1 MAQSMEHG
9 SDNKVALSQLG
20 EKSAG
25 ILLLVLLWLLLLRLL
40 LLLLLLVLFLLLVL
54 LLLLLLLLSES
65 EAISPELASPSAALA
80 DLHINSGFSMA
91 TASNLS
97 SPALGPTRKLQP
109 NGQLGETGP
118 DKGLRE
124 EELQRHFSVWSVSTR
139 STGSSSDDLNKL
151 ESDDEKRHSS
161 TEDGAFDSDD
171 FSEDSSSWETASEG
185 ESFEDIS
192 QHSDIVYPV
201 TSLLHETPP
210 KGVQHHGLRCHPR
223 HSEDVPQMD
232 RSDGFSSS
240 SSAWRLYI
248 LITQQRNIDVCS
260 GMDRPER
267 PALPDC
273 CGVLSK
279 SGEKCGGEMDSHME
293 WMEDLELF
301 RSRCAKIVAGTDRK
315 TGHFG
320 VSPGK
325 PIEWSWLA
333 KMPPVKDRADWALG
347 LREKLAEAL
356 GRPASGA
363 ASRNKVRKDPP
374 PQAQPQAKI
383 EAKETKDD
391 KKAKKDKKT
400 KKKEDH
406 EKKSKKEAKRKK
418 EKKRKTSSSS
428 SSSDEKPAKRKRKK
442 KGSSSSDEKPPKKK
456 KKDRSSSS
464 EDKSAMVKKG
474 QHVVRE
480 EVPRA
485 LTDAWHPENGG
496 NGRSLATD
504 AGGQRQTPV
513 AFRVNGF
520 KTPFINGLYRLRKDR
535 LTPDQWGTPNYETF
549 WKGEQMFFYWR
560 PVPPKTRYVICQRN
574 MASGADLFE
583 QIQLARRS
591 KELMNTPAIAFFS
604 QRTQRWFE
612 NLDTAESQW
621 SLASRVEYTELT
633 SAQLENEDLFSRFDD
648 DDEEE
653 VFVKPRQNP
662 LRNPQTPG
670 VQHPANQASA
680 RPTDG
685 FDANSHYADPG
696 HASPAGVQP
705 SPYILTT
712 PSGRRW
718 TRSRHVL
725 RRRLPGDRQLHADG
739 DRKLQT
745 PSPSLPSNSESTVVA
760 RSIRAILNK
769 LTLERFQQLYE
780 QLFSSGIR
788 RPEHVQILLKEV
800 FDKALVQHSFLPM
813 YADLCARLA
822 TDARITAV
830 CPSSEDCFARILLE
844 MCQSCFGQLLAAED
858 DDPGS
863 WEMYEEGFHSITNID
878 LCLTV
883 TKAMQEKYRDK
894 PGMTYKQMDGR
905 SMELPDASFN
915 VVIDKACLD
924 SILCG
929 EGSTH
934 NAQKLLTEVS
944 RILQP
949 NGVYIAVSHGQPS
962 YRLTYLQRPEICLH
976 SASSPEPRF
985 ANSRTED
992 SVHYIYVC
1000 VKGED
1005 LEESRLRRKHRDLGT
1020 VKWIG
1025 ELLTHGL
1032 LRSRLLCSCVQQL
1045 LAERQRCPEFVEF
1058 AAALLRS
1065 AGKTFDVVSWEH
1077 RPQLQRL
1084 FGELEE
1090 LSVSD
1095 SLSLRLR
1102 FLLRDLLEL
1111 RASSWELARPP
1122 KQLSK
1127 EARSPPP
1134 APRLDA
1140 AKLSPAESPV
1150 ATAQPCAKA
1159 VPFDLTNFRWLLTGT
1174 LRDLR
1179 ADRDAKKAVARL
1191 KAAGVPRKL
1200 QAVEFSDMIT
1210 RVAEDASGP
1219 ARRASF
1225 AVLVRLSLGEDSAF
1239 HHDECVRGTS
1249 IFFREVYADLCDEVP
1264 RLSVVMSSEFLPLLR
1279 KSWTPAVDLN
1289 GFLPK
1294 ELR

>member
-863 WEMYEEGFHSITNID
+863 W
-878 LCLTV
+878 
-883 TKAMQEKYRDK
+883 
-894 PGMTYKQMDGR
+894 
-905 SMELPDASFN
+905 
-915 VVIDKACLD
+915 
-924 SILCG
+924 
-929 EGSTH
+929 
-934 NAQKLLTEVS
+934 
-944 RILQP
+944 
-949 NGVYIAVSHGQPS
+949 
-962 YRLTYLQRPEICLH
+962 
-976 SASSPEPRF
+976 
-985 ANSRTED
+985 
-992 SVHYIYVC
+992 
-1000 VKGED
+1000 D

>member
-1 MAQSMEHG
+1 
-9 SDNKVALSQLG
+9 
-20 EKSAG
+20 
-25 ILLLVLLWLLLLRLL
+25 
-40 LLLLLLVLFLLLVL
+40 
-54 LLLLLLLLSES
+54 
-65 EAISPELASPSAALA
+65 
-80 DLHINSGFSMA
+80 MA

-139 STGSSSDDLNKL
+139 STGSSSDDLKKL

-223 HSEDVPQMD
+223 
-232 RSDGFSSS
+232 SDGFSSS
-240 SSAWRLYI
+240 SSAWR
-248 LITQQRNIDVCS
+248 
-260 GMDRPER
+260 
-267 PALPDC
+267 
-273 CGVLSK
+273 
-279 SGEKCGGEMDSHME
+279 
-293 WMEDLELF
+293 
-301 RSRCAKIVAGTDRK
+301 
-315 TGHFG
+315 
-320 VSPGK
+320 
-325 PIEWSWLA
+325 
-333 KMPPVKDRADWALG
+333 
-347 LREKLAEAL
+347 
-356 GRPASGA
+356 
-363 ASRNKVRKDPP
+363 
-374 PQAQPQAKI
+374 
-383 EAKETKDD
+383 
-391 KKAKKDKKT
+391 
-400 KKKEDH
+400 
-406 EKKSKKEAKRKK
+406 
-418 EKKRKTSSSS
+418 
-428 SSSDEKPAKRKRKK
+428 
-442 KGSSSSDEKPPKKK
+442 
-456 KKDRSSSS
+456 
-464 EDKSAMVKKG
+464 
-474 QHVVRE
+474 
-480 EVPRA
+480 
-485 LTDAWHPENGG
+485 
-496 NGRSLATD
+496 
-504 AGGQRQTPV
+504 
-513 AFRVNGF
+513 
-520 KTPFINGLYRLRKDR
+520 
-535 LTPDQWGTPNYETF
+535 
-549 WKGEQMFFYWR
+549 
-560 PVPPKTRYVICQRN
+560 
-574 MASGADLFE
+574 
-583 QIQLARRS
+583 
-591 KELMNTPAIAFFS
+591 
-604 QRTQRWFE
+604 
-612 NLDTAESQW
+612 
-621 SLASRVEYTELT
+621 
-633 SAQLENEDLFSRFDD
+633 
-648 DDEEE
+648 
-653 VFVKPRQNP
+653 
-662 LRNPQTPG
+662 
-670 VQHPANQASA
+670 
-680 RPTDG
+680 
-685 FDANSHYADPG
+685 
-696 HASPAGVQP
+696 
-705 SPYILTT
+705 
-712 PSGRRW
+712 
-718 TRSRHVL
+718 
-725 RRRLPGDRQLHADG
+725 
-739 DRKLQT
+739 

-863 WEMYEEGFHSITNID
+863 W
-878 LCLTV
+878 
-883 TKAMQEKYRDK
+883 
-894 PGMTYKQMDGR
+894 
-905 SMELPDASFN
+905 
-915 VVIDKACLD
+915 
-924 SILCG
+924 
-929 EGSTH
+929 
-934 NAQKLLTEVS
+934 
-944 RILQP
+944 
-949 NGVYIAVSHGQPS
+949 
-962 YRLTYLQRPEICLH
+962 
-976 SASSPEPRF
+976 
-985 ANSRTED
+985 
-992 SVHYIYVC
+992 
-1000 VKGED
+1000 D
-1005 LEESRLRRKHRDLGT
+1005 LEESHLRRKHRDLGT

-1025 ELLTHGL
+1025 ELLTRGL

-1045 LAERQRCPEFVEF
+1045 LAECQRCPEFVEF